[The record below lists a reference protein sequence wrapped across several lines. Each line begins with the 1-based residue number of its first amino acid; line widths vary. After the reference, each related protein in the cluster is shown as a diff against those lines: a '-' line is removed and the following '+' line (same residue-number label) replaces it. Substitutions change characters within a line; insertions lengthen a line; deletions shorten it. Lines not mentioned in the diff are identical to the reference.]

1 MKRIINGKR
10 YDTEKADTVAT
21 NAYWDGSNHDRNGR
35 TTSLMK
41 TKNGRFFLYNT
52 TRWQGEIATIEPLT
66 IEEAKSHYEDLPVQE
81 MDYKEAF
88 GEDPEEA

>member
-10 YDTEKADTVAT
+10 YDTEKANTVAT

-41 TKNGRFFLYNT
+41 TKNGRFFLYDT
-52 TRWQGEIATIEPLT
+52 TRWQGEINTIEPLT
-66 IEEAKSHYEDLPVQE
+66 IEEAKYHYEELPVQE